1 VPNETSSVC
10 ETAVIIPC
18 YNAGSCVAR
27 ALDSVLA
34 QTHQDYRIFVVDD
47 GSTDDTEQVLR
58 NYAGRV
64 VAVRQ
69 EHAGQG
75 SARNRGI
82 RLSRSSYVAFL
93 DADDEWLPTKLERQ
107 IEILRR
113 DSSIGLIYSD
123 CSTSGTGPFAGSHF
137 ARAGTPKGGRVFEQ
151 LLDAC
156 SVFTPTVVVRR
167 ECLEEV
173 GLFNESL
180 PVGEDF
186 NLWLRIAARWAVAVV
201 PEVLAVRHYRP
212 GGLSLTTG
220 PDTALRSSVV
230 AFEHVLQSSAEHLL
244 PDQRKALLRAI
255 AQRHY
260 DYGTYLLIHGERARS
275 RDQMSQAFRDG
286 PLDWRVPAKIALSF
300 LPHRAFL
307 SLRELQRRFKSAPAG
322 NHVTAAE

>member
-1 VPNETSSVC
+1 M
-10 ETAVIIPC
+10 
-18 YNAGSCVAR
+18 
-27 ALDSVLA
+27 DSVLA

-58 NYAGRV
+58 NYAGHI

-93 DADDEWLPTKLERQ
+93 DADDEWLP
-107 IEILRR
+107 R
-113 DSSIGLIYSD
+113 DSSIGLVYSD

-137 ARAGTPKGGRVFEQ
+137 ARVGTPNGGRVFEQ

-220 PDTALRSSVV
+220 PDTALRSSVA
-230 AFEHVLQSSAEHLL
+230 AFEHVLQSTAAHLL
-244 PDQRKALLRAI
+244 PEQRKALLRAI

-275 RDQMSQAFRDG
+275 RDQMFRAFRDG
-286 PLDWRVPAKIALSF
+286 PLD
-300 LPHRAFL
+300 
-307 SLRELQRRFKSAPAG
+307 
-322 NHVTAAE
+322 